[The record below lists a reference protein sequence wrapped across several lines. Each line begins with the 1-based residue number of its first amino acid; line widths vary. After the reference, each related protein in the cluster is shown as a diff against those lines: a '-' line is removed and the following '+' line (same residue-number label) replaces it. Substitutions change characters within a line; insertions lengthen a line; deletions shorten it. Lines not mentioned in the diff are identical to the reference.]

1 MPDSLSLLREFKFLE
16 GRRIGSGLSIEELER
31 WMRLKQKLDEMSPRK
46 DRRKT
51 FRIPTQLR
59 CLYRGGEAG
68 TNNRSVVS
76 DLSDGGAFIR
86 TTAPLP
92 PESRLELTLDLEDGS
107 TLKVPAVVVTSRMG
121 LGMDV
126 DTCGMGVRFAGL
138 DDGTRLRINQ
148 LYEQLSRA

>member
-1 MPDSLSLLREFKFLE
+1 MSDSLSLLREFKFLE

-59 CLYRGGEAG
+59 CLFRGEGG
-68 TNNRSVVS
+68 NNRSVVT

-92 PESRLELTLDLEDGS
+92 PESRLELTLDLADGS
-107 TLKVPAVVVTSRMG
+107 TLKVPAVVVTSQMG
-121 LGMDV
+121 LGLDV

-148 LYEQLSRA
+148 LYEHLAGS